1 MAHRLEYLLPYC
13 NTEHQRKIV
22 EMFIAGVN
30 GREISD
36 TLGMTHRS
44 AADTLLRRIK
54 RRAARDGHAPGH
66 FEHGVAE
73 GFRMGKVTVQRN
85 ELGQI
90 ERTWERQHPAP
101 EQMLEI
107 IEAAV
112 ERLPDAVLPAVKQ
125 DAAADD
131 DLLTVIPLGDPH
143 FGLLTWEKEVG
154 VNFDLEIAEA
164 ITFAAV
170 DRLVAMSPPSGTAVL
185 LNLGDMFHAD
195 NSKNATPM
203 NGNPLDVDGRF
214 EKIATTGILAMVRC
228 VQRMLER
235 HAHVIVRIN
244 KGNHDPHQAAMLALT
259 LQAWFRENPRV
270 TVDTSPSA
278 FWYYRFGNVL
288 IGSCHGDGPK
298 LPDLPLIMA
307 TDKPNDWGECPFRV
321 WHTGHVHHDS
331 VKDYP
336 GCSVETHRTLAPND
350 AWHKWKGF
358 RSVRELKAINYHRQR
373 GEESRVRCGVQMLEA
388 LAA

>member
-1 MAHRLEYLLPYC
+1 MAHKLEYLLGHC
-13 NTEHQRKIV
+13 DTDHQRGIV
-22 EMFIAGVN
+22 EMRIEGKTNTEIAA
-30 GREISD
+30 I
-36 TLGMTHRS
+36 LGLGHRS
-44 AADTLLRRIK
+44 TPDKVLNRLK
-54 RRAARDGHAPGH
+54 RKAARRGAAPGH

-73 GFRMGKVTVQRN
+73 GFTIRKVTVQRN
-85 ELGQI
+85 AGGEVVQ
-90 ERTWERQHPAP
+90 TWERQHPEA
-101 EQMLEI
+101 ELALDI
-107 IEAAV
+107 IEAAI
-112 ERLPDAVLPAVKQ
+112 ERLPEAILPAVPAPAVA
-125 DAAADD
+125 DA

-143 FGLLTWEKEVG
+143 FGLLTWEKETG
-154 VNFDLEIAEA
+154 ANFNLEIAEQ

-170 DRLVAMSPPSGTAVL
+170 DRLVSMSPPSGTAIL

-195 NSKNATPM
+195 NANNRTPAS
-203 NGNPLDVDGRF
+203 GNQLDVDGRF

-235 HAHVIVRIN
+235 HALVIVRIN
-244 KGNHDPHQAAMLALT
+244 KGNHDPHQAAMLAIS
-259 LQAWFRENPRV
+259 LQAWFRNEPRV
-270 TVDTSPSA
+270 QVDTSPTA
-278 FWYYRFGNVL
+278 FWYFRFGSVL

-307 TDKPNDWGECPFRV
+307 TDKPEEWGACPFRV

-331 VKDYP
+331 LKDYP